1 MILAPSKSSASCSV
15 LTVASRLWT
24 FCSGSQAFTP
34 SISWERCVMVT
45 QVSGFSLV
53 SSACQVEQMFVL
65 SSLMI
70 FTKVVLRCESFFRR

>member
-1 MILAPSKSSASCSV
+1 MILAPSKSRASCSV

-70 FTKVVLRCESFFRR
+70 FTRVVLRCESFFRR